1 MKTLSI
7 KKLLASTLALAALT
21 LTACNNFDTD
31 DEENTE
37 TGAYLKVSG
46 START
51 IAPNYSLE
59 DMTEF
64 ELSGRKT
71 TSSWN
76 SSYEEFGKF
85 DSYDELRKA
94 VIPIERGTW
103 AALYIYAYNKDRT
116 TRFYGSL
123 SDVDIQDG
131 PNTVEFY
138 LSIYMGTTGIRV
150 TFTIPDANAVKSVQ
164 AGLFDRS
171 TDEKLSWHEPESLQL
186 NITDE
191 GARAVYERVSIEP
204 GTYRLKAWF
213 YADEEQKAL
222 VTTYSEL
229 VKVTRSS
236 MSSAER
242 VLSKLNDIY
251 TITENMEGGE
261 YSGHGTPETVY
272 TRYNSDIIKL
282 PERSEMKKEGYFF
295 DGWFT
300 APDGAGEQITEVD
313 PAEGKN
319 ITVYAKWIRG
329 CAISSPSGFTD
340 NESYGDTY
348 MVRLIG
354 SYWGGDTYQT
364 QLAQKLRVVSGD
376 KHITLDMTQA
386 TGIVSL
392 GSFSDC
398 TALTSIEIPE
408 SVRRIGAYAFKG
420 CTALT
425 SITIPENVTNIGA
438 SAFKD
443 CTALTSI
450 TIPENVESIDGSAFE
465 DCTALTSITI
475 LGKVTS
481 INKST
486 FAGCKSLMSITI
498 PESVESIAESAF
510 AGCKSLTS
518 ITIPESVTT
527 IDDYAFQD
535 CTTLT
540 DITIPGKVTS
550 IGKYAFNNCTALE
563 SVTIPGS
570 VTTINDSAFKNCTSL
585 KNMTLLDGVKEIGLE
600 AFNNCAALESV
611 TIPGSV
617 TTINDSA
624 FKNCTSLKNMTL
636 LDGVKEIGLE
646 AFHGC
651 AALESI
657 TMPDSVTSIGGY
669 AFQNCTILDV
679 VIPDSVTKIGTNAVT
694 GCRSVALGK
703 NLVSERSSSLSSI
716 LGDCKSVIIKDD
728 VADIG
733 DRVFQ
738 NCTALENVTIPD
750 SVKKIGIEA
759 FQGCTAL
766 KSVVIPDSV
775 TVPSL
780 GAAAFTDCT
789 NCTVTLG
796 SYLVSYTYQ
805 NEGLQRYFG
814 NCKAVIIKDGVKAIN
829 ERAFLAFNCQSLTI
843 PSSVTTI
850 NVNAFQLPKIKE
862 VHAES
867 LEAWLGINFANEG
880 SNPCNNGI
888 ADLYIGG
895 EIVSDIEI
903 PDISDIYRIKNY
915 AFHGCKT
922 LKSVRMHDEVTEIGK
937 YAFKDCTALESVEIG
952 DGVTTIGSGAFY
964 GCTNCTVTLGKKLVS
979 KEHSSSSNLTSYF
992 KDCKGMI
999 IKDGV
1004 TAIGYFA
1011 FSGYE
1016 SESLTIPASVT
1027 SIGRYAFKDCTA
1039 LKKVTYTGNAE
1050 NWLEI
1055 SFSNETSNPCNTGAD
1070 LYIGGNLVSDIVV
1083 PDGTTSIKPYVFYGC
1098 GSLKNVTIGKAV
1110 TSIENSA
1117 FAECKSLESV
1127 VIDDDVATIGKSAF
1141 ANCTSINSISLMSDN
1156 PKIFENDAIAADA
1169 FTGCKDYTLTVG
1181 ACIASRES
1189 TASDRDQAYLLNFL
1203 RPFENC
1209 VNMTIKDGVERIT
1222 KYAFYMSNYSLM
1234 QITIPTTVT
1243 HIEADA
1249 FYAMG
1254 MSAYC
1259 SYTYKG
1265 TRAEW
1270 ETKVTKGNP
1279 DWWQMPSVHVHCSDD
1294 PS

>member
-64 ELSGRKT
+64 ELYGY
-71 TSSWN
+71 N
-76 SSYEEFGKF
+76 SRDTYYLFGEF
-85 DSYDELRKA
+85 DSYAELQEA
-94 VIPIERGTW
+94 VIAIERGTYR
-103 AALYIYAYNKDRT
+103 LYLSAYDENTKTKFTAGQYNVEIKDGLNK
-116 TRFYGSL
+116 
-123 SDVDIQDG
+123 
-131 PNTVEFY
+131 VEFN
-138 LSIYMGTTGIRV
+138 LSPYGNTGIRV

-171 TDEKLSWHEPESLQL
+171 TDEESRYRIEPLPLS
-186 NITDE
+186 ITDE
-191 GARAVYERVSIEP
+191 GARAVYERGSIDP

-229 VKVTRSS
+229 VKVTRNS
-236 MSSAER
+236 MSIAER

-261 YSGHGTPETVY
+261 YSGYRTPETVY

-282 PERSEMKKEGYFF
+282 PERNEMKKEGYFF

-364 QLAQKLRVVSGD
+364 ELAEKLRVVSGD

-392 GSFSDC
+392 WSFSDC

-535 CTTLT
+535 CTALT

-550 IGKYAFNNCTALE
+550 IGKYALNNCTALE
-563 SVTIPGS
+563 SVTIPGSVTTINESGFKNCTSLKNMTLLDGVKEIGDSAFSDCTALESVTIPDS

-585 KNMTLLDGVKEIGLE
+585 KNMTLLYG
-600 AFNNCAALESV
+600 
-611 TIPGSV
+611 V
-617 TTINDSA
+617 TTIGQET
-624 FKNCTSLKNMTL
+624 FQ
-636 LDGVKEIGLE
+636 
-646 AFHGC
+646 GC

-669 AFQNCTILDV
+669 AFQNCTALDV

-716 LGDCKSVIIKDD
+716 LGDCKSVIIKND
-728 VADIG
+728 VTDIG
-733 DRVFQ
+733 YYVFKG
-738 NCTALENVTIPD
+738 CDALENVTIPD
-750 SVKKIGIEA
+750 SVKKIGMEA

-796 SYLVSYTYQ
+796 SNLVSYTYTVQ
-805 NEGLQRYFG
+805 NGGLQRYFG
-814 NCKAVIIKDGVKAIN
+814 NCKAVIIKNGVNTIWDF
-829 ERAFLAFNCQSLTI
+829 AFLGFNCQSLTI
-843 PSSVTTI
+843 PSSVKTI
-850 NVNAFQLPKIKE
+850 TNNAFQGTQIKE
-862 VHAES
+862 VYAES
-867 LEAWLGINFANEG
+867 LEAWLGINFYNEW

-888 ADLYIGG
+888 ADLYISG
-895 EIVSDIEI
+895 EIISDIEI
-903 PDISDIYRIKNY
+903 PDISDIYEIKKY

-937 YAFKDCTALESVEIG
+937 YAFKDCTALESVKIG
-952 DGVTTIGSGAFY
+952 DSVTTIGSGAFY

-1110 TSIENSA
+1110 TSIKNSA

-1141 ANCTSINSISLMSDN
+1141 ANCTSINSISLMSDD
-1156 PKIFENDAIAADA
+1156 PARFENNAIADDA

-1209 VNMTIKDGVERIT
+1209 VNVTIKDGVERIT
-1222 KYAFYMSNYSLM
+1222 KYAFYMSSYSIM

-1243 HIEADA
+1243 RIEDA
-1249 FYAMG
+1249 FYG
-1254 MSAYC
+1254 MSFYC

-1270 ETKVTKGNP
+1270 EKVIKDS
-1279 DWWQMPSVHVHCSDD
+1279 DWWQTKSVHCSDD